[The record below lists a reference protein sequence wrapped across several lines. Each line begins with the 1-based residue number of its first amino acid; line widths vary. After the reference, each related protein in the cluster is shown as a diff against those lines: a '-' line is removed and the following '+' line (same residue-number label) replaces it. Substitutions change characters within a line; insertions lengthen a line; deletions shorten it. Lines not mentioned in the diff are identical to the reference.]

1 MHPRPL
7 GHVEFDRMRRRLGFG
22 LLSLLLLTLVGTLG
36 YLWIGW
42 PDHGVVDAFYM
53 TIITLTTVGYGEVID
68 LTGNDGARIFTAA
81 LLLGGMGIVAYS
93 VPLLAAFLV
102 EGHLHNVFRRRRMQK
117 LIQAMSGH
125 FIVCGSTPSAWHV
138 VEELLRTRREVVV
151 VAPSAEGLGAMN
163 EHFDALVF
171 IEGDP
176 SDDENL
182 VFAGVERA
190 AGLVACLESDKD
202 NVIVSLTARR
212 LSEKV
217 RIIAATELPKNEA
230 KMRAAGANA
239 VVSPYK
245 IGGLRIASE
254 LVRPTVVSFLDK
266 MLRDEQQSLRMEEV
280 PVPEAVPPGQTLAGL
295 EIARSTGALVLAVVP
310 AGETRFEFNP
320 PPTREIEPG
329 MTLIVM
335 TTAEGRAKLDALF
348 GKLQG

>member
-1 MHPRPL
+1 MKLRRV
-7 GHVEFDRMRRRLGFG
+7 GQIEFERMRKRLAYG
-22 LLSLLLLTLVGTLG
+22 LLALLLLTLVGTLG
-36 YLWIGW
+36 YYWIGW
-42 PDHGVVDAFYM
+42 PEHGWVDAFYM

-68 LTGNDGARIFTAA
+68 LTGRDGARIFTAA
-81 LLLGGMGIVAYS
+81 LLVGGMGIVAYS

-117 LIQAMSGH
+117 LIDDMSDH

-138 VEELLRTRREVVV
+138 VEELVRTQREVVV
-151 VAPSAEGLGAMN
+151 AAPSSEDLEALAA
-163 EHFDALVF
+163 HFESLVI

-176 SDDENL
+176 SDDDILGE
-182 VFAGVERA
+182 AGIERA

-212 LSEKV
+212 LSPRL

-230 KMRAAGANA
+230 KMRAAGANG
-239 VVSPYK
+239 VVSPYR

-266 MLRDEQQSLRMEEV
+266 MLRDKRVSLRVEEV
-280 PVPEAVPPGQTLAGL
+280 RVPTDGPTGRTLESLDVAGT
-295 EIARSTGALVLAVVP
+295 TGALVLAVLP

-320 PPTREIEPG
+320 PPERQVEPG
-329 MTLIVM
+329 MTLVVM
-335 TTAEGRAKLDALF
+335 TTAEGRAKLEAL
-348 GKLQG
+348 LT